1 MVRSS
6 GVRRSSWWRLTA
18 SIEHGGD
25 RARPHRI
32 CIAWQHLSIDK
43 FQNYVRLSQEPYLVV
58 RKQAVVS
65 LFFPSLR
72 HRNSRIP
79 AEKKE
84 WGADNFLQKQQKQL
98 RPSKEIA
105 GKDVWIQ

>member
-1 MVRSS
+1 MAK
-6 GVRRSSWWRLTA
+6 LCA
-18 SIEHGGD
+18 I
-25 RARPHRI
+25 
-32 CIAWQHLSIDK
+32 IA
-43 FQNYVRLSQEPYLVV
+43 NPYLVV

-65 LFFPSLR
+65 LFFRSLR

-98 RPSKEIA
+98 RPSNQLA
-105 GKDVWIQ
+105 GKDAWIQ